1 MKTVRFMT
9 GWAVQEYKFLMGWIY
24 VREGSTV
31 KMFDTEEQAEKF
43 IHAER
48 SKTPIWVD
56 SF

>member
-1 MKTVRFMT
+1 MT

-24 VREGSTV
+24 LREGASV